1 MTSGPQSSTVVPKCY
16 GVGVVGR
23 RKPKFLPPGSNRPR
37 LTVHQIVAYNFRR
50 AREREGWTQ
59 VQTSDALEPYLGFK
73 LNQAGV
79 SAIEKTYDS
88 DRRRNIDVAEVV
100 AFARCFGL
108 PVGWFFL
115 PPPGQATDLVEPVN
129 EEDDRWWMQAG
140 DLMAYVLGT
149 MMGWDALVARVVD
162 HLESSDRDATWE
174 ALQRAFA
181 GVQGAGWAKQIDLR
195 RQALLAATLA
205 RNASPGEQTITQM
218 AELLVELVKLTPIGF
233 NELRHH
239 NPDEA
244 LRLLAAGDELV
255 QPFLRD
261 PDDPVVDAG
270 PRPSGGFNDLEP
282 IEVER
287 AFDAHEPEG

>member
-1 MTSGPQSSTVVPKCY
+1 
-16 GVGVVGR
+16 VVGR
-23 RKPKFLPPGSNRPR
+23 RKSKPVAPGSHRPR

-59 VQTSDALEPYLGFK
+59 VQTSEALEPYLGFR

-100 AFARCFGL
+100 AFARCFRL
-108 PVGWFFL
+108 PIGWFFL
-115 PPPGQATDLVEPVN
+115 PPSGQAMDLVEPVN

-140 DLMAYVLGT
+140 DLMALVLGT
-149 MMGWDALVARVVD
+149 MTGWDALVARIVD
-162 HLESSDRDATWE
+162 HLESSDPDATWE
-174 ALQRAFA
+174 ALQHAFA

-195 RQALLAATLA
+195 RQAMLAATLA
-205 RNASPGEQTITQM
+205 RNATPGEQAITQM
-218 AELLVELVKLTPIGF
+218 AELLVELVKLTPLGF
-233 NELRHH
+233 NQLRHY

-255 QPFLRD
+255 QPFLPF
-261 PDDPVVDAG
+261 PDGADADAG
-270 PRPSGGFNDLEP
+270 PRPTGGFNDLEA
-282 IEVER
+282 IDVER
-287 AFDAHEPEG
+287 AFDVHEPEP

>member
-1 MTSGPQSSTVVPKCY
+1 M
-16 GVGVVGR
+16 VGR
-23 RKPKFLPPGSNRPR
+23 RKSKLLPPGSNRPR

-59 VQTSDALEPYLGFK
+59 VQTSEALEPYLGFK

-115 PPPGQATDLVEPVN
+115 PPPGQATDLVEPVDAA
-129 EEDDRWWMQAG
+129 DDRWWMQAG
-140 DLMAYVLGT
+140 DLIAHAVGT
-149 MMGWDALVARVVD
+149 MTGWDALVGRIVD
-162 HLESSDRDATWE
+162 HLESSDREATWE
-174 ALQRAFA
+174 ALQLAFA
-181 GVQGAGWAKQIDLR
+181 GVRGAGWAKQVDLR

-205 RNASPGEQTITQM
+205 RNATPGEQAITRM

-233 NELRHH
+233 NQLRHL

-244 LRLLAAGDELV
+244 LRLLAEGDELV
-255 QPFLRD
+255 QPFIALRD
-261 PDDPVVDAG
+261 DDID
-270 PRPSGGFNDLEP
+270 PRLRPRGGFNDVEP
-282 IEVER
+282 MDVEH
-287 AFDAHEPEG
+287 AFDVHEPER